1 MNVLTAA
8 LLGLIQGLA
17 EFLPIS
23 SSGHLNLL
31 QALFGVDVEHQL
43 LFNILLH
50 VGTLV
55 AVAIVF
61 WKDWVAM
68 IAHPIKNH
76 TLVLLF
82 IASLPALAGKIL
94 FDKPLDYVETHNSLL
109 GVCFLITALLLVLT
123 QWLSRRNA
131 LRGVEKHRVGVGEAL
146 AMGCLQAVGMLPGVS
161 RSGSTIFG
169 GVAARLD
176 RETAAKFSFMMSA
189 PAIVGG
195 LVSEGMDVLKEGVN
209 IGPDLPA
216 ILVGMAVAG
225 VSGYLAIRFFLR
237 LISRVSLNGFAIYV
251 AGAGHSGHHF
261 AGHGR
266 HHRRARP
273 RGGGCGGGKGGFGA
287 VGGRLR
293 QQVQKISGGR
303 PHGPPPL
310 RCQTVDKPFPG
321 GLEGRSSATSIFA
334 AAAGR
339 VRRSFRLT
347 PSGRFATFGRQQPT
361 GLALPSVPSKVY
373 SYRPASPGGRGV
385 CALGRKHSLHVSPA
399 APKAQG
405 KRANPGEKGR

>member
-1 MNVLTAA
+1 MNVITAA

-68 IAHPIKNH
+68 IAHPIKNK
-76 TLVLLF
+76 TLLLLF
-82 IASLPALAGKIL
+82 IASLPALAGKII

-123 QWLSRRNA
+123 QWLSQRNA
-131 LRGVEKHRVGVGEAL
+131 RRGVEKHSVGVGEAL

-195 LVSEGMDVLKEGVN
+195 LVSEGMDVLKEGVS

-216 ILVGMAVAG
+216 IVVGMAVAG
-225 VSGYLAIRFFLR
+225 VSGYLAVRFFLR
-237 LISRVSLNGFAIYV
+237 LISRISLNGFALYV
-251 AGAGHSGHHF
+251 ALLGILVVILQAMGVITD
-261 AGHGR
+261 AP
-266 HHRRARP
+266 AP
-273 RGGGCGGGKGGFGA
+273 VA
-287 VGGRLR
+287 EV
-293 QQVQKISGGR
+293 
-303 PHGPPPL
+303 
-310 RCQTVDKPFPG
+310 
-321 GLEGRSSATSIFA
+321 A
-334 AAAGR
+334 AAAR
-339 VRRSFRLT
+339 AA
-347 PSGRFATFGRQQPT
+347 SG
-361 GLALPSVPSKVY
+361 L
-373 SYRPASPGGRGV
+373 
-385 CALGRKHSLHVSPA
+385 
-399 APKAQG
+399 
-405 KRANPGEKGR
+405 